1 MKSFA
6 PIFGLELNPARRNQ
20 VTDLRPSLDEAVARG
35 DLPPARHLL
44 CISHHT
50 TAGFPD
56 RRLRLRLGS
65 DPDRLRAFLEG
76 LQDVFPREAGYEHD
90 KLDRR
95 TELSASQREREPLN
109 ADAHLAFIGG
119 GFTNCVL
126 HVRTGDSPVWFV
138 DFDGTYE
145 TRTLETLQ
153 RRRHVTVIAV
163 DDETE
168 VARLRFQVPVPEG
181 AAAVPLDAPDLGII
195 EAVEQALQE
204 TRVRVGRIRI
214 RLDEPRLGAG
224 ITVNEAEALLMDRD
238 LVDVLAHPLRFAHGS
253 DADRDPDRD
262 ANPGARAN
270 GRTTDPRAPAA
281 AAGLDRALEALSV
294 SPDRRRRLLG
304 RALSS
309 PSPRIL
315 RMRPEGSLAV
325 VPGSGDGRDG
335 PGRILVGRYQSP
347 ILVQRSG
354 LPERVRGVSVV
365 LLRFD

>member
-6 PIFGLELNPARRNQ
+6 PILGLELNPARRNQ
-20 VTDLRPSLDEAVARG
+20 VTDLRPSLEEAVARG

-44 CISHHT
+44 CVSHHT

-65 DPDRLRAFLEG
+65 DLDRLSAFLAG

-90 KLDRR
+90 QLHRR
-95 TELSASQREREPLN
+95 AELSASQREREPLN

-126 HVRTGDSPVWFV
+126 HARSGDAPVWFV
-138 DFDGTYE
+138 DFDGTYQ
-145 TRTLETLQ
+145 TRSLETLQ
-153 RRRHVTVIAV
+153 RRRLVTVIAV
-163 DDETE
+163 DEETE

-181 AAAVPLDAPDLGII
+181 AAAVPLDAPELGII
-195 EAVEQALQE
+195 PALEQALEE
-204 TRVRVGRIRI
+204 TRVRVGRIRV
-214 RLDEPRLGAG
+214 RLDEPRQGAG

-238 LVDVLAHPLRFAHGS
+238 LVDVLAHPLRFAHGP
-253 DADRDPDRD
+253 DADRDPEGNAD
-262 ANPGARAN
+262 PGARGN
-270 GRTTDPRAPAA
+270 GRTMGPLPPEA

-325 VPGSGDGRDG
+325 VPGAGGGQDG

-347 ILVQRSG
+347 ILVQRAG
-354 LPERVRGVSVV
+354 PPERVRRVSVI